1 MHIEPGVVVGA
12 KMALGYATAAGVFL
26 YAAKHSLKTI
36 KKDGLA
42 ALAVRGLLATLLV
55 FGFFEVLPHYP
66 VGVSEVHFIL
76 GSTLFLMFG
85 AAPAAIGLAMGL
97 LAQGIL
103 FAPADLPQYAMNV
116 TSLLVP
122 LFMID
127 ALARRIIPAQTAY
140 KDVKYSQAF
149 KLSTVYQAGVVLWVG
164 FWAAYGQGFGA
175 ENVSQI
181 ATFGAAYM
189 LVVLVEPLL
198 DLAVLAAAKSLH
210 QLKDS
215 TIFHSRLYQGV
226 SSTKV

>member
-1 MHIEPGVVVGA
+1 MHIEPGVVAGA

-26 YAAKHSLKTI
+26 YAAKLSLKTMN
-36 KKDGLA
+36 KDGLT
-42 ALAVRGLLATLLV
+42 ALGVRTLLTTLLV
-55 FGFFEVLPHYP
+55 FSFFQILPHYP

-116 TSLLVP
+116 TTLLVP

-127 ALARRIIPAQTAY
+127 ALARRIIPADTAY
-140 KDVKYSQAF
+140 KDVTYTQAL
-149 KLSTVYQAGVVLWVG
+149 KLSTAFQAGVVAWVG
-164 FWAAYGQGFGA
+164 FWATYGQGFGA
-175 ENVSQI
+175 ESLASV
-181 ATFGAAYM
+181 ATFSAAYM
-189 LVVLVEPLL
+189 LVIVVEPLV

-210 QLKDS
+210 RLEDS
-215 TIFHSRLYQGV
+215 AIFHSRLYQA
-226 SSTKV
+226 